1 VYFVYF
7 VVTPPMSSTL
17 QTVIALAIVAVA
29 AGLLLRSWF
38 RKKPSSGC
46 GSESCSAVS
55 PEIKKL
61 QAKLKR

>member
-1 VYFVYF
+1 M
-7 VVTPPMSSTL
+7 TPSV
-17 QTVIALAIVAVA
+17 QTIIALAIVAVA
-29 AGLLLRSWF
+29 AALLMRSWF
-38 RKKPSSGC
+38 GKKKSSGC

>member
-1 VYFVYF
+1 
-7 VVTPPMSSTL
+7 MSPAV
-17 QTVIALAIVAVA
+17 QTVIALALVALA

-38 RKKPSSGC
+38 KKRAQPGC
-46 GSESCSAVS
+46 GSDSCGAVS

>member
-1 VYFVYF
+1 
-7 VVTPPMSSTL
+7 MSAPF
-17 QTVIALAIVAVA
+17 QTVIALGIVALA
-29 AGLLLRSWF
+29 ALLLLRSF
-38 RKKPSSGC
+38 LKKRTQPGC

>member
-1 VYFVYF
+1 
-7 VVTPPMSSTL
+7 MSSSL
-17 QTVIALAIVAVA
+17 QTIIALAIVALA
-29 AGLLLRSWF
+29 TGLLLRSWF
-38 RKKPSSGC
+38 SKKKSSGC